1 MYTNQTLSHWVQITT
16 LLSTCY
22 LSPVLLLASN
32 HYLLCATVLQSPLWA
47 RLGTPLSTIST
58 TGLTGH

>member
-1 MYTNQTLSHWVQITT
+1 MYTNQTLYHWVQITT
-16 LLSTCY
+16 LVSTCY

-32 HYLLCATVLQSPLWA
+32 HYSVPQFSA
-47 RLGTPLSTIST
+47 RHSGLGTPLATIAT

>member
-1 MYTNQTLSHWVQITT
+1 MYTNQTLSHWVQIAA
-16 LLSTCY
+16 LVSTRY

-32 HYLLCATVLQSPLWA
+32 HYSVLQFSTRHSGW
-47 RLGTPLSTIST
+47 GTPLATIAT

>member
-1 MYTNQTLSHWVQITT
+1 MYTNQTLSHWVQITA

-32 HYLLCATVLQSPLWA
+32 HYSVLQFSPRHSA
-47 RLGTPLSTIST
+47 GLGTPHATISR